1 MTYVEVSYPIGM
13 MIGGILLAVWKP
25 KIHALV
31 LASVA
36 PMIIGLACIASGML
50 PSAWLWVFVGLLV
63 MMGVVNTIEYAA
75 MNAFQ
80 QLKVPQ
86 DKLGRV
92 MSINFAVSSLPS
104 ILGLVLV

>member
-1 MTYVEVSYPIGM
+1 
-13 MIGGILLAVWKP
+13 
-25 KIHALV
+25 
-31 LASVA
+31 
-36 PMIIGLACIASGML
+36 
-50 PSAWLWVFVGLLV
+50 

-104 ILGLVLV
+104 ILGLVLVGALTEAVGWVGVMFSLCGVILLIVGIVQYFTPAIQQTIREDNAKWWEQ